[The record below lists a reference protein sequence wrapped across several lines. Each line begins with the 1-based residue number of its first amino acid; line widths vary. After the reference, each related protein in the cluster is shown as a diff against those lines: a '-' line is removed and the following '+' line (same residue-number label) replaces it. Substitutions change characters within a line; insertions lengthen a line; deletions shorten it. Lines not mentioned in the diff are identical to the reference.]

1 MCGNCLPPLTQ
12 VWLQKYR
19 APSQTTETGGADL
32 PLLETDAFDCD
43 VLPAALFPR
52 APRNTP
58 ICWATVAR
66 CDARYYKRAKTEY
79 TSRPGCAAVNEGLGP
94 ICPKAV
100 G

>member
-1 MCGNCLPPLTQ
+1 MCGPCPNLSAQ

-19 APSQTTETGGADL
+19 APSQKTAGGAEL
-32 PLLETDAFDCD
+32 PLLETGAFDCD

-52 APRNTP
+52 TPSNTP

-66 CDARYYKRAKTEY
+66 CDARYYERAKAEY

-94 ICPKAV
+94 ICPQAV
-100 G
+100 R